1 MVHENES
8 RAEAV
13 PASFP
18 VRIWTQWRRAAHAIG
33 VVQTRF
39 IMLLIYVLVVVPT
52 GLLLKMS
59 SDPLHL
65 KPQETNCLSARQ
77 EERNLETARRQ
88 F

>member
-1 MVHENES
+1 MQS
-8 RAEAV
+8 AV
-13 PASFP
+13 DAASLP
-18 VRIWTQWRRAAHAIG
+18 GRVWGQWRRAAHSIG

-39 IMLLIYVLVVVPT
+39 IMLLIYVCVVVPT
-52 GLLLKMS
+52 GLLMRMS

-65 KPQETNCLSARQ
+65 QPPEDTNCQPARQ